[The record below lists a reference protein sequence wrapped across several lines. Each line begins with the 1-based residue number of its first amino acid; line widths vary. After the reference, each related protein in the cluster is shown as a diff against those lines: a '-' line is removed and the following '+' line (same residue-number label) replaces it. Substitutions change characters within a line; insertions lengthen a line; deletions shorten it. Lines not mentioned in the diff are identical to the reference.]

1 MKKVVIAGIAFVVLV
16 MVVGAISVTT
26 FLVHRSTV
34 IHLQS
39 KIESQYSTNKS
50 SYDNMWKSFKESAQV
65 TDMQAEDFK
74 DTYEG
79 MISGRY
85 ENDKNLLVKVVQE
98 QNPSLNGAA
107 YTELQQQVED
117 GRAKFHNN
125 QEKISDM
132 IGEYNADI
140 QNYFVMNA
148 ICNFKKLDPN
158 DYIVTS
164 EKTENAFKTGKDDE
178 IKLRDN

>member
-1 MKKVVIAGIAFVVLV
+1 MKKLVIAGIAFVVLV

-34 IHLQS
+34 IKLQTR
-39 KIESQYSTNKS
+39 IESQYTTNKS
-50 SYDNMWKSFKESAQV
+50 SYDNMWKTFKESAQV
-65 TDMQAEDFK
+65 TDMQADDFK
-74 DTYEG
+74 DTYEK

-85 ENDKNLLVKVVQE
+85 DNDKNLLVKAVQE
-98 QNPSLNGAA
+98 QNPSLNSAV

-125 QEKISDM
+125 QEKISDLVS
-132 IGEYNADI
+132 EYNADI

-148 ICNFKKLDPN
+148 ICNFEKLNPD

-164 EKTENAFKTGKDDE
+164 EKTQNAFKTGKDDE